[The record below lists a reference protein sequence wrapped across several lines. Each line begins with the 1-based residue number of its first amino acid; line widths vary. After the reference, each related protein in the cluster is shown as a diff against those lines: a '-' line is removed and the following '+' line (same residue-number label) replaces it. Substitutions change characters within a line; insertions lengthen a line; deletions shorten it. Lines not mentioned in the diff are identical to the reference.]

1 MKKIL
6 IIKDSFSLPVYS
18 FLSLGIKE
26 VRAIDMR
33 LFDENVVEYAAA
45 YNPDLVILMYNAD
58 SFAPP
63 MFDFHLSE

>member
-1 MKKIL
+1 
-6 IIKDSFSLPVYS
+6 
-18 FLSLGIKE
+18 
-26 VRAIDMR
+26 MR